1 MYLQNK
7 LQIAITD
14 ITTGGGFNHT
24 NKTNGIIANKTDP
37 NLPISMLLKI

>member
-7 LQIAITD
+7 LQIASTD

-24 NKTNGIIANKTDP
+24 NKSNGIIANKNRSKP
-37 NLPISMLLKI
+37 LIFMLLKM